1 MSDRDDLVQQLRAIK
16 SENRYDLFD
25 TREVA
30 DSLFAAGWRQTVA
43 LPEYESAGRLRTCP
57 AHPGHAPF
65 LAPYGCPWCTITSLQ
80 AGRFTVTPEQVERAL
95 RKLDNFDGV
104 LRSLADDVAR
114 ARAELGNV
122 IAGLSVTE
130 DGQ

>member
-1 MSDRDDLVQQLRAIK
+1 MSDRDELLEILALYMMHETDAG
-16 SENRYDLFD
+16 NAADALFD
-25 TREVA
+25 
-30 DSLFAAGWRQTVA
+30 AGWRR
-43 LPEYESAGRLRTCP
+43 P
-57 AHPGHAPF
+57 
-65 LAPYGCPWCTITSLQ
+65 
-80 AGRFTVTPEQVERAL
+80 TVTPEQVERAL

-130 DGQ
+130 ERP